1 MLKPE
6 SLLAYLKN
14 PGKAVLSL
22 AEKGYLNRMGDR
34 SYLKL
39 LFRTYT
45 GYSLDLDHPKT
56 FNEKL
61 QWLKLNDR
69 REEYKIYVDK
79 YEVKRYIAESIGEEH
94 VIPTLEVWDAADQID
109 FDRLPDQFVLKCVHG
124 SGCNII
130 CKSKKSLNI
139 QETRNKLD
147 NWMHRN
153 WFWFGR
159 EWPYREIKPRIIAEP
174 YLDDGTGQLKDY
186 KFFCF
191 NGTVKCFKVDFD
203 RETVHKAN
211 YYTPTGELME
221 LGEEICPPD
230 YNR

>member
-79 YEVKRYIAESIGEEH
+79 IRSETIYCRINRGGACNSD
-94 VIPTLEVWDAADQID
+94 P
-109 FDRLPDQFVLKCVHG
+109 G
-124 SGCNII
+124 SVGC
-130 CKSKKSLNI
+130 
-139 QETRNKLD
+139 
-147 NWMHRN
+147 
-153 WFWFGR
+153 G
-159 EWPYREIKPRIIAEP
+159 
-174 YLDDGTGQLKDY
+174 
-186 KFFCF
+186 
-191 NGTVKCFKVDFD
+191 
-203 RETVHKAN
+203 
-211 YYTPTGELME
+211 
-221 LGEEICPPD
+221 
-230 YNR
+230 